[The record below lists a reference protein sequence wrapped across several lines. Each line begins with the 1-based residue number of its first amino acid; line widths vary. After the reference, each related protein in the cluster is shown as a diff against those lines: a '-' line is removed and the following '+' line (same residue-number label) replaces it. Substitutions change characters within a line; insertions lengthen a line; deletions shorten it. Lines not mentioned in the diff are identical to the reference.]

1 MTNDELRSQI
11 KLYLDGKLDL
21 WTLCSWIYNQTQT
34 IKASDDKDFIK
45 LYTAPLH
52 AQCLFN
58 DNSITA
64 FEAYDYI
71 KAEYYRGAKT
81 NG

>member
-1 MTNDELRSQI
+1 MTNNELRDQI
-11 KLYLDGKLDL
+11 KLYLDGKQDL
-21 WTLCSWIYNQTQT
+21 WMLCAWIYNQKNTVKT
-34 IKASDDKDFIK
+34 TDDKDFIK

-58 DNSITA
+58 DGNITA

-71 KAEYYRGAKT
+71 KAEYYRKV
-81 NG
+81 N